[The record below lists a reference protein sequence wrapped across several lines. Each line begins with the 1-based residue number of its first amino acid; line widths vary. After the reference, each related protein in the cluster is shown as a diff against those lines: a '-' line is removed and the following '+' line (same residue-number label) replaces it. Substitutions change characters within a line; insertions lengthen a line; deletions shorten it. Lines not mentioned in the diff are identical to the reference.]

1 MQTHFKEQEMKKLMF
16 LAVVTFLFC
25 GRARALTRMGTPTAG
40 REQGQWAIVPEFAY
54 SENDVERDSGQR
66 DRTIEITTLLA
77 RFAYGLED
85 DMELFVRGGT
95 GGGSSWIPITLG
107 AGAKWTFLPDAE
119 LPLGLLCQIHWLP
132 GTTFASELDLYEIQI
147 ATGPSYSFD
156 RFCLYG
162 GPFLHFL
169 RGEEDS
175 HVFRQHF
182 DLEEESVF
190 GAYAGIRTD
199 LTENLGLDLE
209 FQVTADAYC
218 AAVGLPWRF

>member
-1 MQTHFKEQEMKKLMF
+1 M
-16 LAVVTFLFC
+16 
-25 GRARALTRMGTPTAG
+25 
-40 REQGQWAIVPEFAY
+40 
-54 SENDVERDSGQR
+54 
-66 DRTIEITTLLA
+66 
-77 RFAYGLED
+77 
-85 DMELFVRGGT
+85 
-95 GGGSSWIPITLG
+95 
-107 AGAKWTFLPDAE
+107 
-119 LPLGLLCQIHWLP
+119 
-132 GTTFASELDLYEIQI
+132 YEIQI
-147 ATGPSYSFD
+147 AAGPSYSFD

-190 GAYAGIRTD
+190 GAYAGIRTE
-199 LTENLGLDLE
+199 LTENLDLDLDLE